1 MANCLFKG
9 VARGLDEGLISG
21 TIAQPSFKS
30 EYHLNV
36 DKAKTN
42 ANLVAQKTGNITAM
56 VQIGSVAGALVAFL
70 VSDRVGR
77 IWATRQLALVWIVG
91 VIIYVTA
98 NGSYGQILAG
108 RFIMGI
114 GIGQTTVVA
123 PTLVI

>member
-70 VSDRVGR
+70 VSDRVERSG
-77 IWATRQLALVWIVG
+77 WPYLG
-91 VIIYVTA
+91 Y
-98 NGSYGQILAG
+98 
-108 RFIMGI
+108 
-114 GIGQTTVVA
+114 A
-123 PTLVI
+123 PARPCLDCWCHYLCHR